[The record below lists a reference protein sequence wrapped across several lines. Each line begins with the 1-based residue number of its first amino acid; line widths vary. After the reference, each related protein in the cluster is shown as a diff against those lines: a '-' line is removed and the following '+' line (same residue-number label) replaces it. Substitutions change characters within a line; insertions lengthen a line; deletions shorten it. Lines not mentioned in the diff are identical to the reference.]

1 MSAPSPLEVEHL
13 SVVYEGRWRSRLVA
27 VSDVSFT
34 LERGETLALVGESG
48 SGKSTIGK
56 AIVGLAPVSQGTV
69 RVAGVPVRPAARREL
84 ARMVQ
89 LVFQDPYSSL
99 DPTKTVGHTIAQ
111 PLLVHE
117 RLSVAQWGPRVR
129 DLLVR
134 VGLPG
139 DAARRYPAEFSGG
152 QRQRIAIAR
161 ALIVQPQVVVC
172 DEPVSALDLSVQAQI
187 LNLLSQLQA
196 ELGLSYLFISHD
208 LTVVRRLAHRVAVL
222 WAGHLVELGPAN
234 EVYRQPQHPYTR
246 ALLDAAPVADPA
258 VQRGRS
264 LATVLHRADGGRP
277 LA

>member
-1 MSAPSPLEVEHL
+1 MTAPAPLEVENL
-13 SVVYEGRWRSRLVA
+13 SVVYQGRRRSRLVA
-27 VSDVSFT
+27 VSEVSFT
-34 LERGETLALVGESG
+34 LSRGETLALVGESG

-56 AIVGLAPVSQGTV
+56 AIVGLAPVSEGTV

-84 ARMVQ
+84 ARLVQ

-117 RLSVAQWGPRVR
+117 RLSAAQWGPLVR

-134 VGLPG
+134 VGLPA

-161 ALIVQPQVVVC
+161 ALIVRPQVVVC

-196 ELGLSYLFISHD
+196 DLGLSYLFISHD

-222 WAGHLVELGPAN
+222 QAGRLVELGPATD
-234 EVYRQPQHPYTR
+234 VYREPQHPYTR
-246 ALLDAAPVADPA
+246 ALLDAAPIADPA

-264 LATVLHRADGGRP
+264 LTQMMIDDR
-277 LA
+277 